1 LSRPLSLDT
10 TTFVSYVA
18 QLAGEGYGAHNIA
31 AILECADKTV
41 RRYARL
47 HGIAL
52 PKRTRTGL
60 ANWSGFP
67 PEAIAKA
74 AAKRWRYVE
83 WSGGRERLID
93 AAARLGITVDC
104 LRERLK
110 KWDVEK
116 AMTTPLLPAFHR
128 VEARKVSREH
138 PWLGRR
144 ASSVHP
150 A

>member
-1 LSRPLSLDT
+1 MTSDT
-10 TTFVSYVA
+10 ATFIHHLR
-18 QLAGEGYGAHNIA
+18 QLAHDGYGSHNIA
-31 AILECADKTV
+31 GILGCADKTV

-47 HGIAL
+47 YNIEL

-60 ANWSGFP
+60 AHWSGFP

-74 AAKRWRYVE
+74 AAQRWRYVE

-93 AAARLGITVDC
+93 AATRLGVTVDC

-110 KWDVEK
+110 RWDVEK